1 MSSRQAGSHHPL
13 VYNVDKVWCDKVY
26 IVGGAKFITISH
38 TGTQNDMMMMMMMDD
53 VHLSVL
59 LRGSTTTVLLNIE
72 NRSR

>member
-1 MSSRQAGSHHPL
+1 M
-13 VYNVDKVWCDKVY
+13 YNVDKVWCDKVY

-38 TGTQNDMMMMMMMDD
+38 TGTQNDMMMMMMDD

-59 LRGSTTTVLLNIE
+59 LRGSTSTVLNIE